1 MVSFSER
8 SGYIKPSGAII
19 VECMPKEV
27 RIYRRI
33 MKLSLCLY
41 FIYFYKLFKREI
53 CYKQIKFVPLQNK

>member
-1 MVSFSER
+1 MISFSER

-41 FIYFYKLFKREI
+41 FITFINYLNG
-53 CYKQIKFVPLQNK
+53 KFVLNK

>member
-53 CYKQIKFVPLQNK
+53 CLNK